1 MKLTSKAAITV
12 NILVT
17 LIHIHQDSGKEWVR
31 AKSIIERI
39 GVSSQHI
46 EQIFKLLREKNIV
59 ESRRNA
65 GYKVDTNASLLS
77 IFEAIDF
84 KPKSAIHQ
92 QENKPWEIVSE
103 MMRSQF
109 SYMSIGELAC
119 ASRINESFGKVSV
132 K

>member
-1 MKLTSKAAITV
+1 MKLTSKAAVTV
-12 NILVT
+12 NILVA
-17 LIHIHQDSGKEWVR
+17 LIQLQEETEREWVR
-31 AKSIIERI
+31 AKSIVERT
-39 GVSSQHI
+39 GVSSQHV
-46 EQIFKLLREKNIV
+46 EQIFKLLREKHII

-65 GYKVDTNASLLS
+65 GYKVNLNASLLS

-109 SYMSIGELAC
+109 SYMSIGELAV
-119 ASRINESFGKVSV
+119 ASHISASMDKV